1 MKTTI
6 LTAALVVLMTAAN
19 AKPLYDTVYTPV
31 TREQSFNATIV
42 QPSADIINF
51 RVSNPEKEKVVLK
64 IYNGKKV
71 KVFHRNVKSY
81 KELSIKCDMSNCE
94 AGTYTAVVE
103 KNGQETLR
111 KLITLN

>member
-6 LTAALVVLMTAAN
+6 LTAAMIILMIAAN

-31 TREQSFNATIV
+31 TREQSFNVIII
-42 QPSADIINF
+42 QPSAEIINF
-51 RVSNPEKEKVVLK
+51 RVSNPDAEKVVLK

-103 KNGQETLR
+103 RNGQETLR